1 MPQNF
6 GWFAYAP
13 RSGSTFAPS
22 TKAVLYQDSNASP
35 RRLAASRCFA
45 AASAAAFGGLTLV
58 EPRGLGLG
66 AKAAYRITTAAV
78 TGAYTAATMP
88 AGTTVGMPAR
98 YTDGP
103 SGQFIP
109 LGTIG
114 RGSAALAA
122 GGLALGLADPLEAL
136 DARITGWLTERGV
149 RRPRWWMA
157 GIGMAMV
164 AAGWASDRAEA
175 RALQRALQGADEYT
189 DDGGHGPVDPA
200 VAAVLDALLQP
211 GIPGAEALR
220 IQLATVEQQGT
231 AGQQDAEF
239 MTDAFLVAHPDTPRV
254 TPRTQVW
261 PVKAR
266 FQRGDA
272 QFEIELQI
280 HEGRLESLAIVLAE
294 EVYCPESEVDQ
305 DEAIDSLTAWPMI
318 EELELVTETADPL
331 S

>member
-13 RSGSTFAPS
+13 LSGQAFTPP
-22 TKAVLYQDSNASP
+22 QP
-35 RRLAASRCFA
+35 LAASPWFA
-45 AASAAAFGGLTLV
+45 AASAAALGGLTLI
-58 EPRGLGLG
+58 EPRHLGPG
-66 AKAAYRITTAAV
+66 AQAAYRITTAAI
-78 TGAYTAATMP
+78 TGAYTAATLP

-157 GIGMAMV
+157 GVGVAMV
-164 AAGWASDRAEA
+164 AADWALDRAEL
-175 RALQRALQGADEYT
+175 RSLQRAQESTLQNFEDTNEDLSPA
-189 DDGGHGPVDPA
+189 DPA
-200 VAAVLDALLQP
+200 MVTVLDALLQP
-211 GIPGAEALR
+211 GVPGVEALR
-220 IQLATVEQQGT
+220 VQLDSAQQR
-231 AGQQDAEF
+231 DAEAGF
-239 MTDAFLVAHPDTPRV
+239 MTDAYLAVGEDSPRIA
-254 TPRTQVW
+254 PRTQVW

-272 QFEIELQI
+272 VFEVELQI
-280 HEGRLESLAIVLAE
+280 HDGRLESLAIMLAE
-294 EVYCPESEVDQ
+294 EMYSPESEVDQ
-305 DEAIDSLTAWPMI
+305 DEAIDSLTAWPAV

-331 S
+331 P